1 MGVWK
6 PRKGNGKMRLFDT
19 NVQKLKYE
27 VLREVVRLAHQQ
39 ELDDKLSEIPE
50 KIVPGPEATMRCC
63 IYCERAIVNERVKMA
78 MGGDKTD
85 PNVVEVIKIACD
97 ECPTSRMYVTETCRG
112 CIAHR
117 CQAACPVGAISFE
130 GHRAVIDHSKCK
142 ECGLCMKACPYHA
155 ITVQERP
162 CILACKAKAISM
174 DEQNKAK
181 IAPEKCVHCGMCVRQ
196 CPFGAIVDK
205 SYLLDVVRLLRE
217 SENGKKYNVYAAV
230 APAIASQFT
239 YAKLGQVV
247 SGLRK
252 AGFSKVVEVALGADV
267 VAVKEARELAEKGF
281 LTSSCCPAFV
291 QYVKTKFP
299 DMAKNI
305 SGNVSP
311 MVETAKLIK
320 RKDKTAR
327 VVFIGPCIAKK
338 MEYREEKIA
347 GTVDCVITFE
357 ELQALFDGF
366 GIKIEGLPEED
377 LNDASYYGRIFAKS
391 GGVSEAVAQVLQ
403 ENESDFEANPT
414 LCNGLEEC
422 NAALLKA
429 SKGKLDSNFIEGMA
443 CPGGCIGGAACISSS
458 NVIKNRIN
466 LDNYAKQALDPDSE
480 TSFDKVMAVAIKDM
494 SYAKK

>member
-1 MGVWK
+1 
-6 PRKGNGKMRLFDT
+6 MRLFDT

-27 VLREVVRLAHQQ
+27 VLKEVVRLAH
-39 ELDDKLSEIPE
+39 EGKLDENLGKIPE

-63 IYCERAIVNERVKMA
+63 IYCERAIVKERVRLA
-78 MGGDKTD
+78 TGGDKSD

-97 ECPTSRMYVTETCRG
+97 ACPTGRMYVTEACRG

-117 CQAACPVGAISFE
+117 CQAACPAGAIRFE
-130 GHRAVIDHSKCK
+130 GHRAVIDRGKCR

-155 ITVQERP
+155 ITAQERP

-181 IAPEKCVHCGMCVRQ
+181 IDPEKCVRCGMCVRQ

-205 SYLLDVVRLLRE
+205 SYLLETLRILE
-217 SENGKKYNVYAAV
+217 GSGGGKNYKVYAAV

-247 SGLRK
+247 SGLK
-252 AGFSKVVEVALGADV
+252 QAGFSKVVEVALGADV
-267 VAVKEARELAEKGF
+267 VAVKEAKELAEKGF

-291 QYVKTKFP
+291 RFVKTKFP
-299 DMAKNI
+299 EMAQKI
-305 SGNVSP
+305 SGNSSP
-311 MVETAKLIK
+311 MVETAKIIK
-320 RKDKTAR
+320 QKDPTAR
-327 VVFIGPCIAKK
+327 VIFIGPCIAKK
-338 MEYREEKIA
+338 MEYREERA
-347 GTVDCVITFE
+347 EGAVDGVITFE
-357 ELQALFDGF
+357 ELQALFDGL
-366 GIKIEGLPEED
+366 GISLEELPEED
-377 LNDASYYGRIFAKS
+377 LQDASYYGRIFAKS

-403 ENESDFEANPT
+403 RGDSDFEANPT

-443 CPGGCIGGAACISSS
+443 CPGGCIGGAACISSG
-458 NVIKNRIN
+458 NVIKNRIS
-466 LDNYAKQALDPDSE
+466 LDSYAKRALDPESE
-480 TSFDKVMAVAIKDM
+480 TSFEKVMAMVIKEM
-494 SYAKK
+494 SYVKK